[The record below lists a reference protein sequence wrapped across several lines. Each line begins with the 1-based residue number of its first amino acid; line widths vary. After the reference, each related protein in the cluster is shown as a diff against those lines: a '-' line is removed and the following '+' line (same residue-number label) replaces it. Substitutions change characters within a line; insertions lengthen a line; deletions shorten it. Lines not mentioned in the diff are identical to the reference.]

1 MASKKIYNE
10 VYLLSTCLR
19 EIYLIFIM
27 TWNSFHKKSL
37 NNLDSNSQESTST
50 DFKVDVSLSG
60 FQSEL
65 FIIINI
71 IISLYSANLI
81 LWY

>member
-1 MASKKIYNE
+1 MKSTFWILAKENLSYFYND
-10 VYLLSTCLR
+10 
-19 EIYLIFIM
+19 IKFIPQ
-27 TWNSFHKKSL
+27 KSL

-65 FIIINI
+65 FIIINT